1 MHTNKDGMLFLD
13 RHQDY
18 FLDGVELLSDA
29 GIAIEFHRKFDTC
42 DNDDYLI
49 DVRLTLLLK
58 YPIEKSLT
66 I

>member
-1 MHTNKDGMLFLD
+1 MHTNKDGMLVLD

-18 FLDGVELLSDA
+18 FLDGVELSSDS

-49 DVRLTLLLK
+49 DVSKAVTSILHVN
-58 YPIEKSLT
+58 IF
-66 I
+66 